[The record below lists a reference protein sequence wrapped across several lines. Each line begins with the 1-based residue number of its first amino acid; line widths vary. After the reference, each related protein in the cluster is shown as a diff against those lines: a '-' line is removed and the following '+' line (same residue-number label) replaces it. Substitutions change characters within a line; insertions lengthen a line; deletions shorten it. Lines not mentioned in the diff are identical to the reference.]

1 MKLTCAGTGSNG
13 NAYVLEKSGRRL
25 ILDMGIS
32 WKKGVLQACGYDVHS
47 VDAVLITHE
56 HG

>member
-1 MKLTCAGTGSNG
+1 MILKVVSTGSDG

-25 ILDMGIS
+25 ILDMGVG
-32 WKKGVLQACGYDVHS
+32 WKKGVLQACEYDVYS
-47 VDAVLITHE
+47 IDAVLITHE